1 MNNFLSRNILPN
13 LYKTEGDVAVINE
26 FIGKNKIQS
35 ALFYPSSGADINDL
49 FYING
54 KRIDEIKAY
63 ASNIFIHSDYGYSI
77 DYGSNTFDQEI
88 DHPNFRTFKYKFYN
102 NDKSINV
109 YKLKRLNTNDI
120 KWLIFFR
127 GYYNEEV
134 LKHLLDNDIK
144 IPIVY
149 AICDGITHGM
159 CGGFEKS
166 IPTILYPLI
175 ANEFGI
181 KFIITEQ
188 DWEVVKDRIDNN
200 SNQTRN
206 WLNNILLVTNNQNVY
221 DLVNLND
228 KDLIESLYDMLHA
241 IKERKINTKERL
253 NCYDSRFTEHMVLK
267 TIV

>member
-1 MNNFLSRNILPN
+1 MNNFISRNILPN
-13 LYKTEGDVAVINE
+13 SFKTEGDVAVINE
-26 FIGKNKIQS
+26 FLGKDKIQS
-35 ALFYPSSGADINDL
+35 ALFYPSSGDDINDL

-54 KRIDEIKAY
+54 KRIDEIKDY
-63 ASNIFIHSDYGYSI
+63 TSNTFIHSDFRYSK

-88 DHPNFRTFKYKFYN
+88 GHPNFRTFKYKFYN

-134 LKHLLDNDIK
+134 LKHLLYNDIK

-221 DLVNLND
+221 DLLNLND
-228 KDLIESLYDMLHA
+228 KDLIESLYDKLHA